1 MTEHAIPN
9 SAALRRWRKSSYS
22 DNEGASCLEVVDG
35 HPSGVP
41 VRDSK
46 SPHGP
51 AILFPADSW
60 IPFVTAVKNGE
71 FPGSAG

>member
-1 MTEHAIPN
+1 MAENPTPDSSTLHG
-9 SAALRRWRKSSYS
+9 WRKSSHS
-22 DNEGASCLEVVDG
+22 GPESGSCVEVLDG

-51 AILFPADSW
+51 ALVFAASGWSSFIAAVRAGTL
-60 IPFVTAVKNGE
+60 PFGA
-71 FPGSAG
+71 

>member
-1 MTEHAIPN
+1 MSSWPRL
-9 SAALRRWRKSSYS
+9 ALVRGRPAVRQ
-22 DNEGASCLEVVDG
+22 VVVVVLG
-35 HPSGVP
+35 YGRPSGIP

-46 SPHGP
+46 TPHGP

-71 FPGSAG
+71 FPASAG